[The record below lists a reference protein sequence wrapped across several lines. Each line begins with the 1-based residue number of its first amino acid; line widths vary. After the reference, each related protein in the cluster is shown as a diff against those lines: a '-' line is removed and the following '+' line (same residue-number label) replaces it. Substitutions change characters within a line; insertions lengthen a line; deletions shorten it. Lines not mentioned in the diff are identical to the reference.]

1 MLDTIYISKTLP
13 QEIQNLLSEN
23 LGKVFGVT
31 SDGEASLYV
40 LNHKDKPK
48 EDSFNIVFL
57 DSSLDIVRQPNCDY
71 FQPFKYKENTT
82 EYDPRL
88 FLNLV
93 EFHIER
99 LKLSPVLY
107 SNHETILACD

>member
-31 SDGEASLYV
+31 SEGEASLYV
-40 LNHKDKPK
+40 LDYKDTPK
-48 EDSFNIVFL
+48 EDFFNIIFVDF
-57 DSSLDIVRQPNCDY
+57 SSDIDRHPNCDY
-71 FQPFKYKENTT
+71 FQPFKYKESIYKYN
-82 EYDPRL
+82 PRL

>member
-13 QEIQNLLSEN
+13 TEIQNLLSDN
-23 LGKVFGVT
+23 LGKILGIT
-31 SDGEASLYV
+31 SEGEASLYV
-40 LNHKDKPK
+40 LDYKDKTK
-48 EDSFNIVFL
+48 EDSFNIVFVEV
-57 DSSLDIVRQPNCDY
+57 SSNIDKQPNCDY
-71 FQPFKYKENTT
+71 FQPFKYDDNTT
-82 EYDPRL
+82 EYNPKL
-88 FLNLV
+88 FLNLI

>member
-31 SDGEASLYV
+31 FEGEASLYV
-40 LNHKDKPK
+40 LDYKDKTK
-48 EDSFNIVFL
+48 EDSFNIVFVNF
-57 DSSLDIVRQPNCDY
+57 SSDIDRQLNCDY
-71 FQPFKYKENTT
+71 FQPFKYDENTT
-82 EYDPRL
+82 EYNPRL

-99 LKLSPVLY
+99 LKLSPVLR